1 MVAINKS
8 GSEEAMI
15 NTNISNMKAFLVIIC
30 ILLATIVFSPSS
42 TCTARELLGG
52 KDPYTGSGPANSGSP
67 CGADKQNCLPNS
79 SPGSNKPKKRCDSPV
94 EQTDC
99 DPN

>member
-1 MVAINKS
+1 MFA
-8 GSEEAMI
+8 
-15 NTNISNMKAFLVIIC
+15 
-30 ILLATIVFSPSS
+30 
-42 TCTARELLGG
+42 
-52 KDPYTGSGPANSGSP
+52 DPYTGSGPANSGSP
-67 CGADKQNCLPNS
+67 CGADKENCLPNS